1 MPLVLSGL
9 GQSTIHIS
17 PLFMRDFLPEGR
29 HIDSDQESGGRDGEA
44 AGQVRLH
51 GGSLPLEKTG
61 DGGSFEWSKRHA
73 WVKLQ
78 PALETQS
85 LLQT

>member
-51 GGSLPLEKTG
+51 GGSLPLEKR
-61 DGGSFEWSKRHA
+61 EM
-73 WVKLQ
+73 VV
-78 PALETQS
+78 ALS
-85 LLQT
+85 GAKGMHG